1 MGITT
6 EHLPD
11 SVLPHS
17 SALIIGNSGSMDDV
31 RMRIEQVASTDAT
44 VLLLGETGT
53 GKGLAARAIH
63 ERSRRARMRLAH
75 IDCASLP
82 ATLIEKELFGH
93 ERGAFTDAVAT
104 QVGRFELANG
114 GTVFLDEVGELP
126 LELQSKLL
134 RVLQTGQ
141 FERVGS
147 PKTTTVDVRIVAA
160 TNRVLSDEVKR
171 NAFRGDLFYRLNVF
185 PITLPPLRT
194 RRGDIAPLAEHLL
207 RAIAQR
213 HHREFDPISPAVMAE
228 LEAYDWPGNV
238 RELENVIERA
248 VIVSQG
254 RELRLAESLAASAF
268 VEPVAGT
275 SLIEVERAHITAV
288 LERCGWRIEGVRGG
302 ARALGLKPSTLRSLM
317 QRLGIGRAP

>member
-1 MGITT
+1 MALTT
-6 EHLPD
+6 EHLSD
-11 SVLPHS
+11 GAVPHS
-17 SALIIGNSGSMDDV
+17 SALIIGNSRAMEDV

-63 ERSRRARMRLAH
+63 EHSRRARMRLAH

-114 GTVFLDEVGELP
+114 GTIFLDEVGELP
-126 LELQSKLL
+126 LELQAKLL

-147 PKTTTVDVRIVAA
+147 PKTLSVDVRILAA
-160 TNRVLSDEVKR
+160 TNRVLSEEVKR
-171 NAFRGDLFYRLNVF
+171 NAFRGDLYYRLNVF
-185 PITLPPLRT
+185 PITIPPLRA
-194 RRGDIAPLAEHLL
+194 RRGDIAPLSQHLL
-207 RAIAQR
+207 AAIAQR
-213 HHREFDPISPAVMAE
+213 HHREFDPISSAVIAE

-248 VIVSQG
+248 VIVSAG
-254 RELRLAESLAASAF
+254 RELRLAEPLASSSFAEAVTGS
-268 VEPVAGT
+268 
-275 SLIEVERAHITAV
+275 SLIEVERAHIAAV
-288 LERCGWRIEGVRGG
+288 LERCQWRIEGVRGA

-317 QRLGIGRAP
+317 QRLGIGRAT

>member
-11 SVLPHS
+11 SVLPQS
-17 SALIIGNSGSMDDV
+17 SALIIGNSRSMDDV

-126 LELQSKLL
+126 LELQAKLL

-185 PITLPPLRT
+185 PITLPPLRA

-207 RAIAQR
+207 KAIAQR
-213 HHREFDPISPAVMAE
+213 HHREFDPISPAEMAE

-254 RELRLAESLAASAF
+254 REFRLAESLAASAF
-268 VEPVAGT
+268 VEPIAGT

-317 QRLGIGRAP
+317 QRLGIGRAT